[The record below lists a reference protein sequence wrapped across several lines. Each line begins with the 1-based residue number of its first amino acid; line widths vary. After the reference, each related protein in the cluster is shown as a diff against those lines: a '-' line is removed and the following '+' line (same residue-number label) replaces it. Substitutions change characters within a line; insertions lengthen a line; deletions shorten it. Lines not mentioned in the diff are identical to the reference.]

1 MENKVEI
8 NEKVITNFLNCHHS
22 DDILLRLNEL
32 RNDSQLC
39 DIILVAG
46 DEKFNAHRNVLSA
59 ASLYFLA
66 MFSGYFPESD
76 KKEIVLNDMEP
87 DCLKLIL
94 DYIYTGHLVVNHA
107 NVQNLLATASFLQ
120 IDWIEERCCDFIVKA
135 LDANN
140 CLGVKKFGEN
150 HSLPRL
156 EEYASEYVLKHF
168 QEVTRSDEFLSIPF
182 DEFHKILEN
191 PELYIYD
198 EEALLR
204 SIIKWI
210 DHNPAERQQHLTQL
224 VTKLHPACV
233 SNKLV
238 QSINMLHDDKDC
250 RDWVDSVSQ
259 SIDKMQWNIFVLD
272 KMGRQPD
279 FGKYDMTTGNMI
291 PLSPFPLE
299 AFALSFASQKHFLYV
314 QGGCVGRSRRT
325 CFYYNVYKNKWF
337 SMPSMKEQ
345 RSHHRSLI
353 LDSFLYAMGGN
364 GSKVT
369 HRSVECMDLET
380 GTTMLVEPML
390 SPRSSMGAVVCEQ
403 SLYVMGGE
411 TDQKSLSS
419 VEMFD
424 PRVGIWQSMPRLN
437 VVNSYCTSAVTD
449 NYIYCCEGLG
459 SSMERFDLRS
469 REWEMIEFTS
479 EREFFEIFSIGND
492 VYSISSEEI
501 ARYYP
506 AGNRW
511 ENIFYYP
518 FTREWDTALA
528 VELVNESSVVF

>member
-1 MENKVEI
+1 
-8 NEKVITNFLNCHHS
+8 
-22 DDILLRLNEL
+22 
-32 RNDSQLC
+32 
-39 DIILVAG
+39 
-46 DEKFNAHRNVLSA
+46 
-59 ASLYFLA
+59 